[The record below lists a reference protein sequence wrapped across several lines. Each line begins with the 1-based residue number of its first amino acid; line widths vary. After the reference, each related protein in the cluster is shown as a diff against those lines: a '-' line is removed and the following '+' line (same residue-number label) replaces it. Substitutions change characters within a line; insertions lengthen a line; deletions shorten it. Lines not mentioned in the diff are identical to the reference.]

1 MFYSLLLLLAIV
13 ISAVSLNES
22 LNMGE
27 HEVNYSAEYKAA
39 FCPSKMK
46 MAFFTKLNAKLS

>member
-1 MFYSLLLLLAIV
+1 MFYSLLLLV
-13 ISAVSLNES
+13 IIIIAVSLNES

-27 HEVNYSAEYKAA
+27 HEINYSAEYKAA
-39 FCPSKMK
+39 YCPPKMK